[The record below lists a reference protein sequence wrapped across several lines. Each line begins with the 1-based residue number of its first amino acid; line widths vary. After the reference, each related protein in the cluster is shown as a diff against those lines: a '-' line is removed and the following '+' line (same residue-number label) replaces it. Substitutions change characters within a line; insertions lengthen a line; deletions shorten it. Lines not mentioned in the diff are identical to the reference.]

1 VVNAPW
7 SVKALGWLAAVAG
20 GAAYGWKYR
29 TPLTRGSG
37 GLPRPGG
44 ELGSNT
50 LLDRYD
56 PWPMAE
62 RAAVERELEEI
73 RAQLGW
79 VRDYL

>member
-37 GLPRPGG
+37 GLP
-44 ELGSNT
+44 
-50 LLDRYD
+50 DRAASSD
-56 PWPMAE
+56 PTRSSTDTIRGLMAE